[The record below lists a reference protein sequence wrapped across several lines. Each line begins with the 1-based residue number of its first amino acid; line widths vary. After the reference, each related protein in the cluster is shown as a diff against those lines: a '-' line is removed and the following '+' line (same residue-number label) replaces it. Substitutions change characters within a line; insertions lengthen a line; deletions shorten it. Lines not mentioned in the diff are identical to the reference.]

1 MAFAQGAPTGDDPT
15 GLRRVMPMSAAEPA
29 DFSRFESRPNRELIT
44 DPVRVHRMLQ
54 NLWERR
60 VLLSAKP
67 EGDGDWYSTAILD
80 VNRSAGIFVL
90 DELAPDSGHRRVA
103 VGTPLRVMGVLGGVP
118 TRFTAEVVDV
128 AMQDDIAFYRVALP
142 HEVEYLQRRAFFR
155 AYVPRSLELQARMA
169 LEEEG
174 LEVTGR
180 LLDVSLGGFGVQL
193 APDCPLS
200 PLDVVAVRQL
210 DLPEVQAIHCTA
222 EIRYMQ
228 PEPGHKSIRA
238 GARFIDLDK
247 KVERTLLRAI
257 YCLERE
263 QIRKRPRAD

>member
-1 MAFAQGAPTGDDPT
+1 MAFAQGASTGDDPT

-44 DPVRVHRMLQ
+44 DPVRVYRMLRS
-54 NLWERR
+54 LWERR

-80 VNRSAGIFVL
+80 VSRSAGVFVL
-90 DELAPDSGHRRVA
+90 DELAPDAGHRRVA

-118 TRFTAEVVDV
+118 TRFTAKVVDV
-128 AMQDDIAFYRVALP
+128 AMRDGIAFYRLALP
-142 HEVEYLQRRAFFR
+142 QEVEYLQRRAFFR
-155 AYVPRSLELQARMA
+155 AYVPRSLELRARMV
-169 LEEEG
+169 LEER
-174 LEVTGR
+174 LEVIGR
-180 LLDVSLGGFGVQL
+180 LLDLSLGGFGVQL
-193 APDCPLS
+193 ALDCPLS
-200 PLDVVAVRQL
+200 PLDVVSVRAL
-210 DLPEVQAIHCTA
+210 DLPEGQTVHCSA
-222 EIRYMQ
+222 EIRYIQ
-228 PEPGHKSIRA
+228 PEPGHKSTRA

-263 QIRKRPRAD
+263 QIRKRPPDD